1 MLSQEELIKWKT
13 DAWKDPGMV
22 SWYSGRMVENSAT
35 MPLKHA
41 LEVGLCVA
49 HAKGNKILDVGIGT
63 GRGSL
68 PLARQGR
75 EVTGIDSSQA
85 MLDETRRLAGDTP
98 ITLQLGDVERLAFQ
112 DEEFD
117 TLLSLNVVVHFPHWR
132 KLLPEWKR
140 VVRPGGR
147 IVFDVHSLDNYRCA
161 YGEGV
166 TEHGLLQQVE
176 KNGDFSAYVLRV
188 AAEDM
193 VAEADKLGLRVA
205 ALVPYG
211 AFLGGGNTNYLME
224 GLERQWSWRRLLS
237 WMALDQR
244 FHDFGLFLEQ
254 ELVAKLSTRATGRYM
269 VVLDNVADP
278 EGNRAWLARN
288 EELNRL
294 MRSSHTF
301 TELMESVGMDGPRF
315 CAALNGHVGASLRNF
330 TFFYAL
336 YREILEKGWGELPAG
351 VLEQKHLEHVLA
363 WRQHDRADQE
373 ALHMARTWFAPP
385 EMKHATE
392 NRGVSLGEATEYF
405 LVERVLTDY
414 MGVFTGERV

>member
-1 MLSQEELIKWKT
+1 MLNQEELIKWKT

-22 SWYSGRMVENSAT
+22 SWYSGRMVENSGT

-49 HAKGNKILDVGIGT
+49 HAKGDKILDVGIGT

-75 EVTGIDSSQA
+75 DVTGIDSSQA

-98 ITLQLGDVERLAFQ
+98 ITLQVGDVEKLSFPDAS
-112 DEEFD
+112 FD

-166 TEHGLLQQVE
+166 TEQGLLQQVE
-176 KNGDFSAYVLRV
+176 QSGDFSTYVLRV

-211 AFLGGGNTNYLME
+211 AFLGGGNVNYLME
-224 GLERQWSWRRLLS
+224 ELERQWGWKRLLS
-237 WMALDQR
+237 WMALDER
-244 FHDFGLFLEQ
+244 FHAFGLFLEQ
-254 ELVAKLSTRATGRYM
+254 ELVSKLSTRVTGRYM
-269 VVLDNVADP
+269 VVLDNVPDP
-278 EGNRAWLARN
+278 EANRAWLAHN
-288 EELNRL
+288 TEMNRL
-294 MRSSHTF
+294 MQSSSRL
-301 TELMESVGMDGPRF
+301 TELFDFIGLLGQDFS
-315 CAALNGHVGASLRNF
+315 AALNGHIGASLRNF

-336 YREILEKGWGELPAG
+336 YREMLERGWGELPEG
-351 VLEQKHLEHVLA
+351 ILEQKHKAHVADWRKNEH
-363 WRQHDRADQE
+363 ADDE
-373 ALHMARTWFAPP
+373 ALRMARTWYAQPD
-385 EMKHATE
+385 MRQATE
-392 NRGVSLGEATEYF
+392 NHGISMGEAMEYF
-405 LVERVLTDY
+405 LVERLLTDY
-414 MGVFTGERV
+414 LGMFTGERV